1 MEFSIDN
8 NINAFDVF
16 FNHSVHS
23 ISTATADSDDFDY
36 CAVIDIII
44 NWEFHILFLPG
55 WINQVTGE
63 TPAARQ
69 MVVEQE
75 TTNTYESYEAPEET
89 VYDEPEPKESGE
101 NVKNK
106 IKGFFTNIF
115 D

>member
-1 MEFSIDN
+1 
-8 NINAFDVF
+8 
-16 FNHSVHS
+16 
-23 ISTATADSDDFDY
+23 
-36 CAVIDIII
+36 
-44 NWEFHILFLPG
+44 
-55 WINQVTGE
+55 
-63 TPAARQ
+63 